1 MKPKNNIIYKIV
13 IWIRFFI
20 NKHSIS
26 KRCFFSSR
34 DIKSSN
40 IMLVADTWIKLIDFG
55 MAKRLYVKDMGF
67 STSTSTMV
75 GTVKI

>member
-1 MKPKNNIIYKIV
+1 
-13 IWIRFFI
+13 
-20 NKHSIS
+20 
-26 KRCFFSSR
+26 
-34 DIKSSN
+34 
-40 IMLVADTWIKLIDFG
+40 MLVADTWIKLIDFG